1 MIRKLVSLLVSLA
14 LLFACAAAFAEAAPA
29 PEGITVVDMLDRTV
43 ELDGP
48 AERIVA
54 ITAANVEVLYALGA
68 GDTLV
73 GRGAWCDYPAE
84 ALEVVSV
91 ESGYTTNIEE
101 IIALEPDLVIMS
113 TMAQDEWDQLDAA
126 GIPTLVI
133 DAQDIE
139 GVYTSIELIGA
150 VVDKNEEAAQLIADM
165 KAAFADL
172 TVAEPT
178 GKTVYFEIS
187 ALEWGLWT
195 AGPGTFMDEI
205 GQMLGLTNIF
215 ADVDALW
222 AQVSQEQVI
231 ERNPDYIVTTSMYG
245 GDDAS
250 TVAEILGR
258 DGWGDITA
266 VKEGQV
272 FSANSDQLTRPGPRL
287 VDGAKALAEFIG
299 K

>member
-1 MIRKLVSLLVSLA
+1 M
-14 LLFACAAAFAEAAPA
+14 
-29 PEGITVVDMLDRTV
+29 
-43 ELDGP
+43 
-48 AERIVA
+48 
-54 ITAANVEVLYALGA
+54 
-68 GDTLV
+68 
-73 GRGAWCDYPAE
+73 
-84 ALEVVSV
+84 
-91 ESGYTTNIEE
+91 ESGYTTNSEE